1 MSTTLAFRLILGL
14 VVGGVLT
21 CSVWDRNDREL
32 KEQPADEDTRTG
44 MPRFRSFAA
53 AETLP
58 TMLVMYLAIS
68 LAIGGRE
75 MAVQYLLGLLLRVFL
90 LIGVYYVLLLAV
102 MPLLRRHISARVCA
116 VLWLLPGY
124 LYFLTQVSSVQRAD
138 PGGERML
145 VLHASGTLVTVLLA
159 VWAAGAIG
167 VFAWKIISHL
177 RFRRRVLKD
186 AVVVTDE
193 QTLAVWK
200 AELARAWI
208 EETKWTLVRAPQLT
222 TPLSIGLFQKTTCVA
237 LPACSY
243 TPEEL
248 SLILRHEI
256 IHLSRRDPASKFFM
270 VFCTAMCWFNPLMWV
285 AMRKSADDFELSC
298 DESVLLAQP
307 QPVRRQYA
315 ELLLK
320 TAGDERG
327 FTTCLSAT
335 ASALRYRL
343 KSIMA
348 PGKKHTGA
356 LLVGLTFLLLTLCAG
371 HVALAYDAQPGAA
384 RIFDGRPPED
394 FSLRYVDVW
403 NDDRGSG
410 TDFGCTDEAALK
422 DYLAALQL
430 ETYTEALDRY
440 GKCRSLQ
447 LLFDA
452 PEGTLSVTLA
462 DNQSIHVTRLWLK
475 NAPSESYYLAEPID
489 WQLLD
494 RLIVPRPALRVWFSL
509 PGQDEDS
516 CFFAGVYSMTQT
528 LPDGTV
534 QVLQEPD
541 EGNYSAFGT
550 TGGGRTV
557 RLEFGQ
563 TLLEPYTVT
572 CQTPDGSERR
582 IFTQD
587 ELRGGC
593 VPLLPGESADYT
605 VAARLQGEDGSTYD
619 AVFCFRY
626 DRLAGET

>member
-1 MSTTLAFRLILGL
+1 MSSVQAFRLVLILI
-14 VVGGVLT
+14 
-21 CSVWDRNDREL
+21 CSAVITWKVWARADREQL
-32 KEQPADEDTRTG
+32 SDPKSVDDSL
-44 MPRFRSFAA
+44 PRFSAFLAA
-53 AETLP
+53 GSLP
-58 TMLVMYLAIS
+58 FLLLVWIVLGAVMGGWALAIQS
-68 LAIGGRE
+68 VLR
-75 MAVQYLLGLLLRVFL
+75 LLVEVFL
-90 LIGVYYVLLLAV
+90 VIGVYYVLLLAV
-102 MPLLRRHISARVCA
+102 MPVLRRHFSARVCA
-116 VLWLLPGY
+116 MLWLLPDFLY
-124 LYFLTQVSSVQRAD
+124 LLNNTNQLAAEHPLVIHL
-138 PGGERML
+138 PGKL
-145 VLHASGTLVTVLLA
+145 VYVLFA
-159 VWAAGAIG
+159 IWAAGAAG
-167 VFAWKIISHL
+167 VLGWKVLSHL

-186 AVVVTDE
+186 AVSVTDE
-193 QTLAVWK
+193 ETLAVWK
-200 AELARAWI
+200 AELARAWVKK
-208 EETKWTLVRAPQLT
+208 TKWKLVRSQSLT
-222 TPLSIGLFQKTTCVA
+222 TPLSIGLFDRTTCVV
-237 LPACSY
+237 LPARSY
-243 TPEEL
+243 TPQEL
-248 SLILRHEI
+248 SLVLRHEI
-256 IHLSRRDPASKFFM
+256 IHICRGDPSSKFFM
-270 VFCTAMCWFNPLMWV
+270 AFCTAMCWFNPLMWV

-298 DESVLLAQP
+298 DETVLLDEP
-307 QPVRRQYA
+307 QSVRREYA
-315 ELLLK
+315 ELLLN
-320 TAGDERG
+320 TASDERG

-343 KSIMA
+343 KNIMA

-410 TDFGCTDEAALK
+410 TDFGCTDEAALR

-440 GKCRSLQ
+440 GEARSLQ

-452 PEGTLSVTLA
+452 PEGTLGVTLA

-528 LPDGTV
+528 LPDGTE

-587 ELRGGC
+587 ELRGGR

-626 DRLAGET
+626 DRLAGGT

>member
-1 MSTTLAFRLILGL
+1 MSSVQAFRLVLILI
-14 VVGGVLT
+14 
-21 CSVWDRNDREL
+21 CSAVITWKVWARADREQL
-32 KEQPADEDTRTG
+32 SDPKSVDDSL
-44 MPRFRSFAA
+44 PRFSAFLAA
-53 AETLP
+53 GSLP
-58 TMLVMYLAIS
+58 FLLLVWIVLGAVMGGWALAIQS
-68 LAIGGRE
+68 VLR
-75 MAVQYLLGLLLRVFL
+75 LLVEVFL
-90 LIGVYYVLLLAV
+90 VIGVYYVLLLAV
-102 MPLLRRHISARVCA
+102 MPVLRRHFSARVCA
-116 VLWLLPGY
+116 MLWLLPDFLY
-124 LYFLTQVSSVQRAD
+124 LLNNTNQLAAEHPLVIHL
-138 PGGERML
+138 PGKL
-145 VLHASGTLVTVLLA
+145 VYVLFA
-159 VWAAGAIG
+159 IWAAGAAG
-167 VFAWKIISHL
+167 VLGWKVLSHL

-186 AVVVTDE
+186 AVSVTDE
-193 QTLAVWK
+193 ETLAVWQ
-200 AELARAWI
+200 AELARAWVKK
-208 EETKWTLVRAPQLT
+208 TKWKLVRSQSLT
-222 TPLSIGLFQKTTCVA
+222 TPLSIGLFDRTTCVV
-237 LPACSY
+237 LPARSY
-243 TPEEL
+243 TPQEL
-248 SLILRHEI
+248 SLVLRHEV
-256 IHLSRRDPASKFFM
+256 IHICRGDPSSKFFM
-270 VFCTAMCWFNPLMWV
+270 AFCTAMCWFNPLMWV

-298 DESVLLAQP
+298 DETVLLNEP
-307 QPVRRQYA
+307 QPVRREYA
-315 ELLLK
+315 ELLLN

-343 KSIMA
+343 KNIMV

-410 TDFGCTDEAALK
+410 TDFGCTDETALK

-430 ETYTEALDRY
+430 ETYTESLDRY
-440 GKCRSLQ
+440 GECRSLQ

-452 PEGTLSVTLA
+452 PEGTLSVTLT

-475 NAPSESYYLAEPID
+475 NAPSENYYLAEPID

-587 ELRGGC
+587 ELRGGR

-626 DRLAGET
+626 DRLAGGT

>member
-21 CSVWDRNDREL
+21 FSVWDRSYTEL
-32 KEQPADEDTRTG
+32 EERPADEDVRTG
-44 MPRFRSFAA
+44 RPRFRSFADA
-53 AETLP
+53 GMLP
-58 TMLVMYLAIS
+58 TMLVMYLVIS

-75 MAVQYLLGLLLRVFL
+75 MAMQYLLGLLLRVFL

-124 LYFLTQVSSVQRAD
+124 LYFLAQVSSVQRAD

-193 QTLAVWK
+193 QTLAVWQ
-200 AELARAWI
+200 AELTRAWI
-208 EETKWTLVRAPQLT
+208 GKTKWTLVRAPQLT

-237 LPACSY
+237 LPARSY

-315 ELLLK
+315 ELLLR

-343 KSIMA
+343 KNIMA

-356 LLVGLTFLLLTLCAG
+356 LLVGLTFLMLMLCAG

-394 FSLRYVDVW
+394 VSLRYVYPW
-403 NDDRGSG
+403 NDDRG
-410 TDFGCTDEAALK
+410 TEFGCTDEAALK

-440 GKCRSLQ
+440 GDVRSLQ

-494 RLIVPRPALRVWFSL
+494 RLIVPRPALRVWFSV

-516 CFFAGVYSMTQT
+516 CFMAGVYSMTQT

-541 EGNYSAFGT
+541 AGNYSAFGE

-563 TLLEPYTVT
+563 TLLGPYTVT

-582 IFTQD
+582 TFTQD
-587 ELRGGC
+587 ELPGGR
-593 VPLLPGESADYT
+593 VPLLPGESANYT

-626 DRLAGET
+626 DRLAGGT

>member
-1 MSTTLAFRLILGL
+1 MSSVQAFRLVLILI
-14 VVGGVLT
+14 
-21 CSVWDRNDREL
+21 CSAVITWKVWARADREQL
-32 KEQPADEDTRTG
+32 SDPKSVDDSL
-44 MPRFRSFAA
+44 PRFSAFLAA
-53 AETLP
+53 GSLP
-58 TMLVMYLAIS
+58 FLLLVWIVLGAVMGGWALAIQS
-68 LAIGGRE
+68 VLR
-75 MAVQYLLGLLLRVFL
+75 LLVEVFL
-90 LIGVYYVLLLAV
+90 VIGVYYVLLLAV
-102 MPLLRRHISARVCA
+102 MPVLRRHFSARVCA
-116 VLWLLPGY
+116 MLWLLPDFLY
-124 LYFLTQVSSVQRAD
+124 LLNNTNQLAAEHPLVIHL
-138 PGGERML
+138 PGKL
-145 VLHASGTLVTVLLA
+145 VYVLFA
-159 VWAAGAIG
+159 IWAAGAAG
-167 VFAWKIISHL
+167 VLGWKVLSHL
-177 RFRRRVLKD
+177 RFRRRVLKE
-186 AVVVTDE
+186 AVSVTDE
-193 QTLAVWK
+193 ETLAVWK
-200 AELARAWI
+200 AELARAWVKK
-208 EETKWTLVRAPQLT
+208 TKWKLVRSQSLT
-222 TPLSIGLFQKTTCVA
+222 TPLSIGLFDRTTCVV
-237 LPACSY
+237 LPARSY
-243 TPEEL
+243 TPQEL
-248 SLILRHEI
+248 SLVLRHEI
-256 IHLSRRDPASKFFM
+256 IHICRGDPSSKFFM
-270 VFCTAMCWFNPLMWV
+270 AFCTAMCWFNPLMWV

-298 DESVLLAQP
+298 DETVLLDEP
-307 QPVRRQYA
+307 QPVRREYA
-315 ELLLK
+315 ELLLN
-320 TAGDERG
+320 TASDERG

-343 KSIMA
+343 KNVMA

-430 ETYTEALDRY
+430 ETYTESLDRY
-440 GKCRSLQ
+440 GECRSLQ

-452 PEGTLSVTLA
+452 PEGTLSVTLT

-572 CQTPDGSERR
+572 SQAPDGSERR
-582 IFTQD
+582 TFTQD
-587 ELRGGC
+587 ELRGGR

-626 DRLAGET
+626 DRLAGGT

>member
-1 MSTTLAFRLILGL
+1 MSLDFSQQYDAPIVTTSLTPQDEGEISLRPKLLADYTGQEKAKGNLSVYIEAARRRNEPLDHVLLYGPPGLGKTTLAGVIANEMGAGIRVTSGPAIEKAGDLAALLTNLAPGDILFIDEIHRLNRAVEEILYPAMEDFAIDII
-14 VVGGVLT
+14 VGKGPSANSIRL
-21 CSVWDRNDREL
+21 DL
-32 KEQPADEDTRTG
+32 
-44 MPRFRSFAA
+44 PRF
-53 AETLP
+53 T
-58 TMLVMYLAIS
+58 
-68 LAIGGRE
+68 
-75 MAVQYLLGLLLRVFL
+75 
-90 LIGVYYVLLLAV
+90 LIGATTRAGQLSS
-102 MPLLRRHISARVCA
+102 PLRDRFGVQLR
-116 VLWLLPGY
+116 L
-124 LYFLTQVSSVQRAD
+124 
-138 PGGERML
+138 
-145 VLHASGTLVTVLLA
+145 
-159 VWAAGAIG
+159 
-167 VFAWKIISHL
+167 
-177 RFRRRVLKD
+177 
-186 AVVVTDE
+186 
-193 QTLAVWK
+193 
-200 AELARAWI
+200 EL
-208 EETKWTLVRAPQLT
+208 
-222 TPLSIGLFQKTTCVA
+222 
-237 LPACSY
+237 Y

-343 KSIMA
+343 KNIMA

-440 GKCRSLQ
+440 GECRSLQ

-587 ELRGGC
+587 ELRGGR

-626 DRLAGET
+626 DRLAGGT

>member
-58 TMLVMYLAIS
+58 TMLVMYLVIS
-68 LAIGGRE
+68 FAIGGRE

-102 MPLLRRHISARVCA
+102 MPLLRHISARVCA

-124 LYFLTQVSSVQRAD
+124 LYFLAQVSSVQRAD

-193 QTLAVWK
+193 QTLAVWQ
-200 AELARAWI
+200 AELARAWLG
-208 EETKWTLVRAPQLT
+208 ETKWTLVRAPQLT

-237 LPACSY
+237 LPARSY

-343 KSIMA
+343 KNIMA

-410 TDFGCTDEAALK
+410 TDFGCTDETALK

-430 ETYTEALDRY
+430 ETYTEALNRY
-440 GKCRSLQ
+440 GECRSLQ

-587 ELRGGC
+587 ELRGGR

>member
-124 LYFLTQVSSVQRAD
+124 LYFLAQVSSVQRAD

-186 AVVVTDE
+186 AVVVRDE
-193 QTLAVWK
+193 QTLAVWQ
-200 AELARAWI
+200 AELARAWLG
-208 EETKWTLVRAPQLT
+208 ETKWTLVRAPQLT

-237 LPACSY
+237 LPARSY

-343 KSIMA
+343 KNIMA

-410 TDFGCTDEAALK
+410 TDFGCTDEAELK

-440 GKCRSLQ
+440 GEARSLQ

-550 TGGGRTV
+550 TGGTSLGKPFLKPLGKSSIPSFLHAPFFPFLGISLHRQV
-557 RLEFGQ
+557 VAVNLDALVILHPV
-563 TLLEPYTVT
+563 LLGKSRNVHNLF
-572 CQTPDGSERR
+572 Q
-582 IFTQD
+582 F
-587 ELRGGC
+587 LKH
-593 VPLLPGESADYT
+593 
-605 VAARLQGEDGSTYD
+605 
-619 AVFCFRY
+619 
-626 DRLAGET
+626 

>member
-1 MSTTLAFRLILGL
+1 
-14 VVGGVLT
+14 
-21 CSVWDRNDREL
+21 
-32 KEQPADEDTRTG
+32 
-44 MPRFRSFAA
+44 
-53 AETLP
+53 
-58 TMLVMYLAIS
+58 
-68 LAIGGRE
+68 
-75 MAVQYLLGLLLRVFL
+75 MA
-90 LIGVYYVLLLAV
+90 
-102 MPLLRRHISARVCA
+102 
-116 VLWLLPGY
+116 
-124 LYFLTQVSSVQRAD
+124 
-138 PGGERML
+138 
-145 VLHASGTLVTVLLA
+145 
-159 VWAAGAIG
+159 
-167 VFAWKIISHL
+167 
-177 RFRRRVLKD
+177 
-186 AVVVTDE
+186 
-193 QTLAVWK
+193 
-200 AELARAWI
+200 
-208 EETKWTLVRAPQLT
+208 
-222 TPLSIGLFQKTTCVA
+222 
-237 LPACSY
+237 
-243 TPEEL
+243 
-248 SLILRHEI
+248 
-256 IHLSRRDPASKFFM
+256 
-270 VFCTAMCWFNPLMWV
+270 
-285 AMRKSADDFELSC
+285 
-298 DESVLLAQP
+298 
-307 QPVRRQYA
+307 
-315 ELLLK
+315 
-320 TAGDERG
+320 
-327 FTTCLSAT
+327 

-343 KSIMA
+343 KNIMA

-384 RIFDGRPPED
+384 RIFNGRPPED

-430 ETYTEALDRY
+430 ETYTEALNRY
-440 GKCRSLQ
+440 GEARSLQ

-587 ELRGGC
+587 ELRGGR

-626 DRLAGET
+626 DRLAGGT

>member
-53 AETLP
+53 VETLP

-75 MAVQYLLGLLLRVFL
+75 MAMQYLLGLLLRVFL

-124 LYFLTQVSSVQRAD
+124 LYFLAQVSSVQRAD

-193 QTLAVWK
+193 QTLAVWQ
-200 AELARAWI
+200 AELARAWLG
-208 EETKWTLVRAPQLT
+208 ETKWTLVRAPQLT

-237 LPACSY
+237 LPARSY

-343 KSIMA
+343 KNIMA

-410 TDFGCTDEAALK
+410 TDFGCTDETALRN
-422 DYLAALQL
+422 YLAALQL

-440 GKCRSLQ
+440 GEARSLQ

-452 PEGTLSVTLA
+452 PEGTLSVTLT

-475 NAPSESYYLAEPID
+475 NAPSES
-489 WQLLD
+489 
-494 RLIVPRPALRVWFSL
+494 
-509 PGQDEDS
+509 
-516 CFFAGVYSMTQT
+516 
-528 LPDGTV
+528 
-534 QVLQEPD
+534 
-541 EGNYSAFGT
+541 
-550 TGGGRTV
+550 
-557 RLEFGQ
+557 
-563 TLLEPYTVT
+563 
-572 CQTPDGSERR
+572 
-582 IFTQD
+582 
-587 ELRGGC
+587 
-593 VPLLPGESADYT
+593 
-605 VAARLQGEDGSTYD
+605 
-619 AVFCFRY
+619 
-626 DRLAGET
+626 

>member
-14 VVGGVLT
+14 LVGGVLT

-53 AETLP
+53 VGTLP

-124 LYFLTQVSSVQRAD
+124 LYFLAQVSSVQRAD

-186 AVVVTDE
+186 AVVVRDE
-193 QTLAVWK
+193 QTLAVWQ

-237 LPACSY
+237 LPARSY

-298 DESVLLAQP
+298 D
-307 QPVRRQYA
+307 
-315 ELLLK
+315 
-320 TAGDERG
+320 
-327 FTTCLSAT
+327 
-335 ASALRYRL
+335 
-343 KSIMA
+343 
-348 PGKKHTGA
+348 
-356 LLVGLTFLLLTLCAG
+356 
-371 HVALAYDAQPGAA
+371 
-384 RIFDGRPPED
+384 
-394 FSLRYVDVW
+394 
-403 NDDRGSG
+403 
-410 TDFGCTDEAALK
+410 
-422 DYLAALQL
+422 
-430 ETYTEALDRY
+430 
-440 GKCRSLQ
+440 
-447 LLFDA
+447 
-452 PEGTLSVTLA
+452 
-462 DNQSIHVTRLWLK
+462 
-475 NAPSESYYLAEPID
+475 
-489 WQLLD
+489 
-494 RLIVPRPALRVWFSL
+494 
-509 PGQDEDS
+509 
-516 CFFAGVYSMTQT
+516 
-528 LPDGTV
+528 
-534 QVLQEPD
+534 
-541 EGNYSAFGT
+541 
-550 TGGGRTV
+550 
-557 RLEFGQ
+557 
-563 TLLEPYTVT
+563 
-572 CQTPDGSERR
+572 
-582 IFTQD
+582 
-587 ELRGGC
+587 
-593 VPLLPGESADYT
+593 
-605 VAARLQGEDGSTYD
+605 
-619 AVFCFRY
+619 
-626 DRLAGET
+626 

>member
-21 CSVWDRNDREL
+21 FSVWDRSYTEL
-32 KEQPADEDTRTG
+32 EERPADEDVRTG
-44 MPRFRSFAA
+44 RPRFRSFADA
-53 AETLP
+53 GMLP
-58 TMLVMYLAIS
+58 TMLVMYLVIS

-75 MAVQYLLGLLLRVFL
+75 MAMQYLLGLLLRVFL

-124 LYFLTQVSSVQRAD
+124 LYFLAQVSSVQRAD

-193 QTLAVWK
+193 QTLAVWQ
-200 AELARAWI
+200 AELTRAWI
-208 EETKWTLVRAPQLT
+208 GKTKWTLVRAPQLT

-237 LPACSY
+237 LPARSY

-315 ELLLK
+315 ELLLR

-343 KSIMA
+343 KNIMA

-356 LLVGLTFLLLTLCAG
+356 LLVGLTFLMLMLCAG
-371 HVALAYDAQPGAA
+371 HVALAYDAQSGAA
-384 RIFDGRPPED
+384 RIFDGWPPED
-394 FSLRYVDVW
+394 VSLRYVYPW
-403 NDDRGSG
+403 NDDRG
-410 TDFGCTDEAALK
+410 TEFGCTDEAALK

-440 GKCRSLQ
+440 GDVRSLQ

-494 RLIVPRPALRVWFSL
+494 RLIVPRPALRVWFSV

-516 CFFAGVYSMTQT
+516 CFMAGVYSMTQT

-541 EGNYSAFGT
+541 AGNYSAFGE

-563 TLLEPYTVT
+563 TLLGPYTVT

-582 IFTQD
+582 TFTQD
-587 ELRGGC
+587 ELPGGR
-593 VPLLPGESADYT
+593 VPLLPGESANYT

-626 DRLAGET
+626 DRLAGGT